1 MIFESMSEL
10 KSRIEFLTGRPVK
23 KEILI
28 SEDTSEY
35 LDINRGMVLR
45 IEENDYLIS
54 GNAREGRF
62 GLHDEPKFW
71 VKYALDLTSGEQKV
85 LKLVFYEEFTRHLGR
100 FQVKNF
106 RSPEKESAVLDIV
119 RGHQLF
125 MQGRTVNDVKGN
137 NIRIIDFIQGESL
150 FSYIAEI
157 ELDHETYFFQTF
169 PIILKSLI
177 KSVQAMNFLSC
188 QGEHHGDIRNDHI
201 LIEKDSG
208 LYRWIDFDY
217 SVNYPDYDLWSM
229 GNIIVYTAGK
239 GIHSFHSVQK
249 NRAQYPANISTLSE
263 GDTLLFYKYRIANLK
278 KLFPYIPIKINDI
291 LLRFS
296 SGTNNFYENFQEQ
309 IEDLQ
314 EALSFFKSSD
324 KNKHV

>member
-1 MIFESMSEL
+1 MIFENLSEL
-10 KSRIEFLTGRPVK
+10 KSRIEFLTSRPVK
-23 KEILI
+23 KEIIILD
-28 SEDTSEY
+28 DTSQY

-45 IEENDYLIS
+45 VAENDYLIT

-71 VKYALDLTSGEQKV
+71 VKYAIDLTTGKYKV
-85 LKLVFYEEFTRHLGR
+85 LKLVFYEEFTRRLGN

-119 RGHQLF
+119 KGHRLF
-125 MQGRTVNDVKGN
+125 MQGRTVKDVKKN
-137 NIRIIDFIQGESL
+137 NIRVIDFIQGESL

-157 ELDHETYFFQTF
+157 EQDHKTYFFQTF
-169 PIILKSLI
+169 PIILKSII
-177 KSVQAMNFLSC
+177 KSVQAMDFLSSR
-188 QGEHHGDIRNDHI
+188 GEHHGDIRNDHI
-201 LIEKDSG
+201 LIEKESG

-239 GIHSFHSVQK
+239 GIHSFHSVQTQK
-249 NRAQYPANISTLSE
+249 NQYATDIPALSE
-263 GDTLLFYKYRIANLK
+263 EDTLLFYKYRIANLK
-278 KLFPYIPIKINDI
+278 KLFPYIPAKINDV

-296 SGTNNFYENFQEQ
+296 SGTNNYYENFQEQ
-309 IEDLQ
+309 TEDLQ
-314 EALSFFKSSD
+314 EALSFF
-324 KNKHV
+324 